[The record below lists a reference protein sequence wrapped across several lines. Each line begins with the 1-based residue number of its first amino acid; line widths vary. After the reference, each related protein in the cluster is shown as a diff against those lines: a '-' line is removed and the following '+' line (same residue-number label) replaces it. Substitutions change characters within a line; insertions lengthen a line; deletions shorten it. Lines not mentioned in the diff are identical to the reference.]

1 MGVKADLRV
10 ILGLDKAGFDKSLAS
25 ATASVNRFSRQT
37 AAAKKNIGGMLG
49 GAGLGSLAKFGGYA
63 AAFTALGKAFGDC
76 AANGRALETSMA
88 HLQSLTGLSSDV
100 MGRVKQMATD
110 TGMAMGIA
118 SSQIVD
124 SYGVIGSKM
133 PELLK
138 SPEALDDIARS
149 AATLAKA
156 GVMPLEASIESLTGI
171 MNQMGASA
179 DQADTYINVL
189 AAGSKNGAG
198 NIEYLATAFTKAGSA
213 IRNAGLSVQE
223 GTAMIEALA
232 KRMPDA
238 AEAGTA
244 LRNVLLVLGTTA
256 GDELNPKVVGLEKAL
271 ENLHARMGDTNE
283 MVKLFGKRN
292 YNAAAILADS
302 TEQVK
307 NLTEA
312 VTGTS
317 EAHLQAEVN
326 GKTLDAQLNRLSA
339 SWETLTA
346 AIGESNGFLQSF
358 ISLINQ
364 ALQGWAQWMRD
375 TKETR
380 IADQGSAAKK
390 NARQTADQR
399 VDYWSKV
406 TDTNG
411 KRKFNEKQARQRAV
425 TELKGDVAYY
435 QKEAD
440 RLQRQINTLNN
451 THVAGWEKN
460 VEKLSEQ
467 LAKQNN
473 TIAALNGEIDRLSN
487 PDKAAPVAPTVP
499 TGGGGGKAGKKGGGG
514 RSSKSGPSYIAG
526 SLKDYEAQ
534 LSKLNAALQ
543 GNVDVTQ
550 LSEEQLAEYGKQ
562 FTDLYTKINAA
573 KDVLKQFEVSTAQ
586 LGKTESSASIGKLG
600 DRFGTKPS
608 LPGAGKLSGVKIPAS
623 PNMELIRSQVNLNS
637 ELERTR
643 ELYEGIGTA
652 MGDMGNLTMQT
663 FAGIENVISV
673 FKSEVGDTKGK
684 ISAMG
689 AALSSAGQAVG
700 TIGAAMEDKGLQIG
714 GLIAQTIG
722 NLALSFALAMKE
734 AGGKLGPV
742 GWAAFGIAGLAQLM
756 AMIAQIK
763 SLNSGYASGGIIQG
777 NSYHGDQMYVRAN
790 AGEMIL
796 TQGQQSRLF
805 RMLDGG
811 VGPNAG
817 GQVEFV
823 INGSQL
829 KGVLN
834 NFNRKTRKLS

>member
-138 SPEALDDIARS
+138 SPEALDAIARS

-156 GVMPLEASIESLTGI
+156 GVIPLEASIESLTGI

-198 NIEYLATAFTKAGSA
+198 NIEYLATAFTKSGSA

-223 GTAMIEALA
+223 GTALIEALA

-256 GDELNPKVVGLEKAL
+256 GDDLNPKVVGLDKAL

-307 NLTEA
+307 GLTEA

-326 GKTLDAQLNRLSA
+326 GKTLDAQLNRLSS
-339 SWETLTA
+339 SWTTLTA
-346 AIGESNGFLQSF
+346 AIGESNGCLQSF
-358 ISLINQ
+358 IGLINQ
-364 ALQGWAQWMRD
+364 ALQGLALFMRNSAEARIGD
-375 TKETR
+375 HATKSNDR
-380 IADQGSAAKK
+380 IK
-390 NARQTADQR
+390 QR
-399 VDYWSKV
+399 ANDRLAHYQND
-406 TDTNG
+406 TDTSG
-411 KRKFNEKQARQRAV
+411 KRRYNDKQARQQVINEMRN
-425 TELKGDVAYY
+425 ERKYE
-435 QKEAD
+435 KEQAD
-440 RLQRQINTLNN
+440 ALARQINTLKT
-451 THVAGWEKN
+451 THVQGWEGN
-460 VEKLSEQ
+460 VKKLGEE
-467 LAKQNN
+467 LAMRNN
-473 TIAALNGEIDRLSN
+473 NIRAYNKELERLQKGEPVS
-487 PDKAAPVAPTVP
+487 AAPVVTAP
-499 TGGGGGKAGKKGGGG
+499 TGGGSKKTGKKGGAG
-514 RSSKSGPSYIAG
+514 RSSSTPSYTAG

-534 LSKLNAALQ
+534 LSKLNATLQ

-550 LSEEQLAEYGKQ
+550 LSEEQLAAYGEQ
-562 FTDLYTKINAA
+562 FADLYRKIDAA
-573 KDVLKQFEVSTAQ
+573 KEALKQFENSTERLKKGTDSAN
-586 LGKTESSASIGKLG
+586 LGKFG
-600 DRFGTKPS
+600 DLFGNKPTTTN
-608 LPGAGKLSGVKIPAS
+608 KLSGVNIPDS
-623 PNMELIRSQVNLNS
+623 PNAKLIKEQMYLNQ
-637 ELERTR
+637 EIERTS

-663 FAGIENVISV
+663 FANIMNTISV
-673 FKSEVGDTKGK
+673 FKSDVGDTKAQIG
-684 ISAMG
+684 AMG
-689 AALSSAGQAVG
+689 AALSSAGQAVSA
-700 TIGAAMEDKGLQIG
+700 IGSAMEDKGMQIG

-722 NLALSFALAMKE
+722 NLALSFALAMKQ
-734 AGGKLGPV
+734 AGQLSPI
-742 GWAAFGIAGLAQLM
+742 GWAAFGIAGLAQLV
-756 AMIAQIK
+756 AMVAQIK
-763 SLNSGYASGGIIQG
+763 SLTSGYASGGIIQG

-805 RMLDGG
+805 RFLDGG
-811 VGPNAG
+811 AAINAG

-823 INGSQL
+823 LQGSQL

-834 NFNRKTRKLS
+834 NYNRKTRKLS

>member
-10 ILGLDKAGFDKSLAS
+10 ILGIDKAGFDRSLAS
-25 ATASVNRFSRQT
+25 ATTSVNRFKHQT
-37 AAAKKNIGGMLG
+37 QMARKDISGFLG
-49 GAGLGSLAKFGGYA
+49 GAGLGGLTKLGSTVAVMG
-63 AAFTALGKAFGDC
+63 ALGKAIGDV
-76 AANGRALETSMA
+76 AANGRKLETSMS
-88 HLQSLTGLSSDV
+88 HLQSLTGLGNEV
-100 MGRVKQMATD
+100 MGQVKQLATD
-110 TGMAMGIA
+110 TAMAMGIS

-138 SPEALDDIARS
+138 SPEALDAIARS

-179 DQADTYINVL
+179 EEADTYINVL

-213 IRNAGLSVQE
+213 IRNAGLSVQQ
-223 GTAMIEALA
+223 GTALIEALA

-244 LRNVLLVLGTTA
+244 LRNVLLVMGTTA
-256 GDELNPKVVGLEKAL
+256 GDDLNPKIVGLDKAM
-271 ENLHARMGDTNE
+271 ENLHARIGNTNE

-307 NLTEA
+307 ALTEA

-358 ISLINQ
+358 IGLINQ
-364 ALQGWAQWMRD
+364 ALQGMALFMRNSA
-375 TKETR
+375 ETR
-380 IADQGSAAKK
+380 IGDHAKSSNDRIKQLADDRYKHYR
-390 NARQTADQR
+390 NDR
-399 VDYWSKV
+399 
-406 TDTNG
+406 DTNG
-411 KRKFNEKQARQRAV
+411 NLRYNDAQARQQAINELRAQAL
-425 TELKGDVAYY
+425 EEKKSGDNIAATMRVM
-435 QKEAD
+435 
-440 RLQRQINTLNN
+440 
-451 THVAGWEKN
+451 EKN
-460 VEKLSEQ
+460 HATITLRYKNLKEQ
-467 LAKQNN
+467 LAKHNN
-473 TIAALNGEIDRLSN
+473 NIRAYNAQIKRLKGEAVSTQAM
-487 PDKAAPVAPTVP
+487 PDVAAPTGTPKKTGK
-499 TGGGGGKAGKKGGGG
+499 TGGS
-514 RSSKSGPSYIAG
+514 RSTGPSYVTG
-526 SLKDYEAQ
+526 SLKDYEDQ
-534 LSKLNAALQ
+534 LSKLNATLQ
-543 GNVDVTQ
+543 GNVDVTK
-550 LSEEQLAEYGKQ
+550 LSEDELAAYGAQ
-562 FTDLYTKINAA
+562 FADLYRKIDAA
-573 KDVLKQFEVSTAQ
+573 KDVLKQFENSTEQLKKISDSAK
-586 LGKTESSASIGKLG
+586 LGKFGNLFTDQKATTTNKL
-600 DRFGTKPS
+600 T
-608 LPGAGKLSGVKIPAS
+608 GVKIPTS
-623 PNMELIRSQVNLNS
+623 PAGQQAQAQVNLNN
-637 ELERTR
+637 ELERTN
-643 ELYEGIGTA
+643 ELYKDIGDA
-652 MGDMGNLTMQT
+652 MGDMGSLTMQT
-663 FAGIENVISV
+663 FGDISNIISM

-684 ISAMG
+684 IGAMG

-700 TIGAAMEDKGLQIG
+700 AIGAAMEDKGMQIG

-722 NLALSFALAMKE
+722 NLALSFAMAMKG
-734 AGGKLGPV
+734 AGQLGPI
-742 GWAAFGIAGLAQLM
+742 GWAAFGIAGLAQLI
-756 AMIAQIK
+756 AMVAQIK
-763 SLNSGYASGGIIQG
+763 SLTSGYASGGIIQG

-811 VGPNAG
+811 VSG
-817 GQVEFV
+817 GGAAQVEFV

-834 NFNRKTRKLS
+834 NFDRRTRKLQ

>member
-1 MGVKADLRV
+1 M
-10 ILGLDKAGFDKSLAS
+10 
-25 ATASVNRFSRQT
+25 
-37 AAAKKNIGGMLG
+37 AKKDIGGLLG
-49 GAGLGSLAKFGGYA
+49 GAGLGGLTKLGSSVA
-63 AAFTALGKAFGDC
+63 AMAALGKAIGDV

-88 HLQSLTGLSSDV
+88 HLQSLTGLSGDV
-100 MGRVKQMATD
+100 MGKVKQMATD
-110 TGMAMGIA
+110 TAMAMGIS

-138 SPEALDDIARS
+138 SPEALDAIARS

-179 DQADTYINVL
+179 EEAETYINVL

-198 NIEYLATAFTKAGSA
+198 NIEYLATAFTKSGSA
-213 IRNAGLSVQE
+213 IRNAGLSVQQ
-223 GTAMIEALA
+223 GTALIEALA

-256 GDELNPKVVGLEKAL
+256 GDDLNPKVVGLEKAL
-271 ENLHARMGDTNE
+271 DNLHARMGDTNE

-326 GKTLDAQLNRLSA
+326 GKTLDAQLNRLSS
-339 SWETLTA
+339 SWTTLTA
-346 AIGESNGFLQSF
+346 AIGESNGFLTSF

-364 ALQGWAQWMRD
+364 ALQGLATFMRNSAETRIGDHATKSNDRIKQLADDRYNYYRNDRD
-375 TKETR
+375 TKGNLRYNDAQARQQAINELR
-380 IADQGSAAKK
+380 AKAVEEQKAAKK
-390 NARQTADQR
+390 YADGLKDFHKHGVTSGPAVKKYTEQLEKHNNNIRAYNAQI
-399 VDYWSKV
+399 
-406 TDTNG
+406 
-411 KRKFNEKQARQRAV
+411 KR
-425 TELKGDVAYY
+425 LKG
-435 QKEAD
+435 EA
-440 RLQRQINTLNN
+440 
-451 THVAGWEKN
+451 V
-460 VEKLSEQ
+460 SS
-467 LAKQNN
+467 
-473 TIAALNGEIDRLSN
+473 AAL
-487 PDKAAPVAPTVP
+487 PDVNTP
-499 TGGGGGKAGKKGGGG
+499 TGGTTKKTGKG
-514 RSSKSGPSYIAG
+514 RGSRSTGPSYVTG

-534 LSKLNAALQ
+534 LSKLNATIQ
-543 GNVDVTQ
+543 GNVDITK
-550 LSEEQLAEYGKQ
+550 LSEEELSEYGAK
-562 FTDLYTKINAA
+562 FAALYQKINQA
-573 KDVLKQFEVSTAQ
+573 KEALKQFENATEQ
-586 LGKTESSASIGKLG
+586 LKKITDSAKMAKFGDLFGGKPTLPGKLG
-600 DRFGTKPS
+600 TANVPQ
-608 LPGAGKLSGVKIPAS
+608 S
-623 PNMELIRSQVNLNS
+623 PNAKLLQQQVYLNNEIERTS
-637 ELERTR
+637 EL
-643 ELYEGIGTA
+643 YDGIGAA
-652 MGDMGNLTMQT
+652 MGDMGNLTMKT
-663 FAGIENVISV
+663 FADISNVISV

-684 ISAMG
+684 IGAMG

-700 TIGAAMEDKGLQIG
+700 AIGAAMEDKGMQIG

-722 NLALSFALAMKE
+722 NLALSFAMAMKG
-734 AGGKLGPV
+734 AGQLGPI
-742 GWAAFGIAGLAQLM
+742 GWAAFGIAGLAQLI
-756 AMIAQIK
+756 AMVAQIK
-763 SLNSGYASGGIIQG
+763 SITSGYASGGIISG

-811 VGPNAG
+811 AYNSMA

-834 NFNRKTRKLS
+834 NFNRKTSKLS

>member
-1 MGVKADLRV
+1 MSVKADLRV
-10 ILGLDKAGFDKSLAS
+10 ILGIDKAGFDRSLAS
-25 ATASVNRFSRQT
+25 ATSSVNRFSRQT
-37 AAAKKNIGGMLG
+37 QMASKSVSGLLG
-49 GAGLGSLAKFGGYA
+49 GAGLGGITKLGSSVAIMA
-63 AAFTALGKAFGDC
+63 SLGKAIGDV
-76 AANGRALETSMA
+76 AANGRQLETSMS
-88 HLQSLTGLSSDV
+88 HLQSLTGLSNDV
-100 MGRVKQMATD
+100 MGQVKQMATD
-110 TGMAMGIA
+110 TAMAMDIS

-138 SPEALDDIARS
+138 SPEALDAIARS

-179 DQADTYINVL
+179 EEAEIYINVL

-198 NIEYLATAFTKAGSA
+198 NIEYLATAFTKSGSA

-223 GTAMIEALA
+223 GTALIEALA

-256 GDELNPKVVGLEKAL
+256 GDDLNPKVVGLDKAL

-326 GKTLDAQLNRLSA
+326 GKTLDAQLNRLSS
-339 SWETLTA
+339 SWTTLTA

-358 ISLINQ
+358 IGLINQ
-364 ALQGWAQWMRD
+364 ALQGLALFMRNSAEARISD
-375 TKETR
+375 HATKANSR
-380 IADQGSAAKK
+380 IK
-390 NARQTADQR
+390 QR
-399 VDYWSKV
+399 ANDRLAHYQND
-406 TDTNG
+406 TDTSG
-411 KRKFNEKQARQRAV
+411 KRRYNDKQARQQVINEMRN
-425 TELKGDVAYY
+425 ERKYE
-435 QKEAD
+435 KEQAD
-440 RLQRQINTLNN
+440 ALARQINSLKT
-451 THVAGWEKN
+451 THVQGWEGN
-460 VEKLSEQ
+460 VKRLSEE
-467 LAKQNN
+467 LAMRNN
-473 TIAALNGEIDRLSN
+473 NIRAYNKELERLQKGE
-487 PDKAAPVAPTVP
+487 PVAAAPVVTAP
-499 TGGGGGKAGKKGGGG
+499 TGGGSKKTGKKGGAG
-514 RSSKSGPSYIAG
+514 RSSNTPSYTAG

-534 LSKLNAALQ
+534 LSKLNATLQ

-550 LSEEQLAEYGKQ
+550 LSEEQLAAYGEQ
-562 FTDLYTKINAA
+562 FADLYRKIDAA
-573 KDVLKQFEVSTAQ
+573 KKALKQFENSTERLKKGTDSAS
-586 LGKTESSASIGKLG
+586 LGKFG
-600 DRFGTKPS
+600 DLFGNKPTTTN
-608 LPGAGKLSGVKIPAS
+608 KLSGVNIPDS
-623 PNMELIRSQVNLNS
+623 PNAKLIKEQMYLNQ
-637 ELERTR
+637 EIERTS

-663 FAGIENVISV
+663 FANIMNTISV
-673 FKSEVGDTKGK
+673 FKSDVGDTKAQIG
-684 ISAMG
+684 AMG
-689 AALSSAGQAVG
+689 AALSSAGQAVSA
-700 TIGAAMEDKGLQIG
+700 IGSAMEDKGMQIG

-722 NLALSFALAMKE
+722 NLALSFALAMKQ
-734 AGGKLGPV
+734 AGQLSPI
-742 GWAAFGIAGLAQLM
+742 GWAAFGIAGLAQLI
-756 AMIAQIK
+756 AMVAQIK
-763 SLNSGYASGGIIQG
+763 SLTSGYASGGIIQG

-823 INGSQL
+823 LQGSQL

-834 NFNRKTRKLS
+834 NYNRKTRKLS

>member
-10 ILGLDKAGFDKSLAS
+10 ILGIDKSGFDRSLAS
-25 ATASVNRFSRQT
+25 ATTSVNRFKHQT
-37 AAAKKNIGGMLG
+37 QMARKDISGFLG
-49 GAGLGSLAKFGGYA
+49 GAGLGGLTKLGSTVAVMG
-63 AAFTALGKAFGDC
+63 ALGKAIGDV
-76 AANGRALETSMA
+76 AANGRKLETSMS
-88 HLQSLTGLSSDV
+88 HLQSLTGLGNEV
-100 MGRVKQMATD
+100 MGQVKQLATD
-110 TGMAMGIA
+110 TAMAMGIS

-138 SPEALDDIARS
+138 SPEALDAIARS

-179 DQADTYINVL
+179 EEADTYINVL

-213 IRNAGLSVQE
+213 IRNAGLSVQQ
-223 GTAMIEALA
+223 GTALIEALA

-244 LRNVLLVLGTTA
+244 LRNVLLVMGTTA
-256 GDELNPKVVGLEKAL
+256 GDDLNPKIVGLDKAM
-271 ENLHARMGDTNE
+271 ENLHARIGNTNE

-307 NLTEA
+307 ALTEA

-358 ISLINQ
+358 IGLINQ
-364 ALQGWAQWMRD
+364 ALQGMALFMRNSA
-375 TKETR
+375 ETR
-380 IADQGSAAKK
+380 IGDHAKSSNDRIRKHADDRL
-390 NARQTADQR
+390 NHYLND
-399 VDYWSKV
+399 
-406 TDTNG
+406 TDTSG
-411 KRKFNEKQARQRAV
+411 KKRYNEKQARQQ
-425 TELKGDVAYY
+425 TINEL
-435 QKEAD
+435 
-440 RLQRQINTLNN
+440 RLQRKYEKEQGDALAKRINELRNAQ
-451 THVAGWEKN
+451 VAGWEKSVN
-460 VEKLSEQ
+460 ELKEQ
-467 LAKQNN
+467 LAYRNN
-473 TIAALNGEIDRLSN
+473 NIKAYNKEIERLQHTESS
-487 PDKAAPVAPTVP
+487 VATPAVDVPTV
-499 TGGGGGKAGKKGGGG
+499 GGGKSGKTG
-514 RSSKSGPSYIAG
+514 KSGGSRGSNKPSYAPG
-526 SLKDYEAQ
+526 SLKDYENQ
-534 LSKLNAALQ
+534 LSKLNATIQ
-543 GNVDVTQ
+543 GNVDVTK
-550 LSEEQLAEYGKQ
+550 LSEDELTAYGAQ
-562 FTDLYTKINAA
+562 FADLYRKIDAA
-573 KDVLKQFEVSTAQ
+573 KDVLKQFEISTEQLKKISDSAK
-586 LGKTESSASIGKLG
+586 LGKFGNLFNDQKATTTNKL
-600 DRFGTKPS
+600 T
-608 LPGAGKLSGVKIPAS
+608 GVKIPTS
-623 PNMELIRSQVNLNS
+623 PAGQQAQAQVNLNN
-637 ELERTR
+637 ELERTN
-643 ELYEGIGTA
+643 ELYKDIGDA
-652 MGDMGNLTMQT
+652 MGDMGSLTMQT
-663 FAGIENVISV
+663 FGDISNIISMFKANVA
-673 FKSEVGDTKGK
+673 DTKGK
-684 ISAMG
+684 IGAMG

-700 TIGAAMEDKGLQIG
+700 AIGAAMEDKGMQIG

-722 NLALSFALAMKE
+722 NLALSFAMAMKG
-734 AGGKLGPV
+734 AGQLGPI
-742 GWAAFGIAGLAQLM
+742 GWAAFGVAGLAQLI

-763 SLNSGYASGGIIQG
+763 SLTSGYASGGIIQG

-811 VGPNAG
+811 VSG
-817 GQVEFV
+817 GGAAQVEFV

-834 NFNRKTRKLS
+834 NFDRRTRKLQ

>member
-10 ILGLDKAGFDKSLAS
+10 ILGLDKAGFDRSLAS
-25 ATASVNRFSRQT
+25 ATSSVNRFSRQT
-37 AAAKKNIGGMLG
+37 AMAKKNISGMLG
-49 GAGLGSLAKFGGYA
+49 SAGLGGIAKFGGYA
-63 AAFTALGKAFGDC
+63 AAFAAVGKAMGDVV
-76 AANGRALETSMA
+76 ANGRKLETSMA

-110 TGMAMGIA
+110 TAMAMGIS

-138 SPEALDDIARS
+138 SPEALDAIARS

-179 DQADTYINVL
+179 DEAETYINVL

-198 NIEYLATAFTKAGSA
+198 NIEYLATAFTKSGSA
-213 IRNAGLSVQE
+213 IRNAGLTVQQ
-223 GTAMIEALA
+223 GTALIEALA

-256 GDELNPKVVGLEKAL
+256 GDDLNPKVVGLDKAL
-271 ENLHARMGDTNE
+271 ENLHSRMGDTNE

-307 NLTEA
+307 QLTDA

-326 GKTLDAQLNRLSA
+326 GKTFDAQLNRMSS

-346 AIGESNGFLQSF
+346 AIGASNGVLASF
-358 ISLINQ
+358 IKLIND
-364 ALQGWAQWMRD
+364 ALNGAAQLMRYGFNSSGVRLD
-375 TKETR
+375 TNKQLSNNNVRET
-380 IADQGSAAKK
+380 S
-390 NARQTADQR
+390 
-399 VDYWSKV
+399 DYWFNFWKGKGKTNTEARNKTIEELRQQRKIEKEEGDKLVARINHLRNTKV
-406 TDTNG
+406 S
-411 KRKFNEKQARQRAV
+411 
-425 TELKGDVAYY
+425 
-435 QKEAD
+435 
-440 RLQRQINTLNN
+440 
-451 THVAGWEKN
+451 GWEKS
-460 VEKLSEQ
+460 VKDLKEQ
-467 LAKQNN
+467 LAKRNN
-473 TIAALNGEIDRLSN
+473 AIRAYNAELERLNN
-487 PDKAAPVAPTVP
+487 PEKGAPAPVAPTP
-499 TGGGGGKAGKKGGGG
+499 TGGGKKTGKTGGS
-514 RSSKSGPSYIAG
+514 RSTKSGPTYTAG

-550 LSEEQLAEYGKQ
+550 LSEEQLAEYSKQ
-562 FTDLYTKINAA
+562 FSDLYAKINAA
-573 KDVLKQFEVSTAQ
+573 KDILKQFELATAQ
-586 LGKTESSASIGKLG
+586 LGKTVDAAKQGKFSDSFLG
-600 DRFGTKPS
+600 NKPT
-608 LPGAGKLSGVKIPAS
+608 LPGTLGGVNVPKS
-623 PNMELIRSQVNLNS
+623 PNMKLIEGQVNLNR
-637 ELERTR
+637 EIERTNK
-643 ELYEGIGTA
+643 LY
-652 MGDMGNLTMQT
+652 GDMGNAMGDIGALTMNM
-663 FAGIENVISV
+663 FAGISNTISA
-673 FKSEVGDTKGK
+673 FSSKVGDT
-684 ISAMG
+684 SAQIGGMG
-689 AALSSAGQAVG
+689 QALSSAGQAVNA
-700 TIGAAMEDKGLQIG
+700 IGAAVEDKGLQIG
-714 GLIAQTIG
+714 GLVAQTIG
-722 NLALSFALAMKE
+722 NLALSFALAMRQ
-734 AGGKLGPV
+734 AGELSPI
-742 GWAAFGIAGLAQLM
+742 GWVAFGIAGLAQLA

-763 SLNSGYASGGIIQG
+763 SMTSGYASGGIIPG

-811 VGPNAG
+811 VYNGGA

-834 NFNRKTRKLS
+834 NYSRKTGKLA

>member
-10 ILGLDKAGFDKSLAS
+10 ILGLDKAGFDRSLAS
-25 ATASVNRFSRQT
+25 ATSSVNRFSRQT
-37 AAAKKNIGGMLG
+37 AMAKKNISGMLG
-49 GAGLGSLAKFGGYA
+49 SAGLGGIAKFGGYA
-63 AAFTALGKAFGDC
+63 AAFAAVGKAMGDVV
-76 AANGRALETSMA
+76 ANGRKLETSMA

-110 TGMAMGIA
+110 TAMAMGIS

-138 SPEALDDIARS
+138 SPEALDAIARS

-179 DQADTYINVL
+179 DEAETYINVL

-198 NIEYLATAFTKAGSA
+198 NIEYLATAFTKSGSA
-213 IRNAGLSVQE
+213 IRNAGLTVQQ
-223 GTAMIEALA
+223 GTALIEALA

-256 GDELNPKVVGLEKAL
+256 GDDLNPKVVGLDKAL
-271 ENLHARMGDTNE
+271 ENLHSRMGDTNE

-307 NLTEA
+307 QLTDA

-326 GKTLDAQLNRLSA
+326 GKTLDAQLNRLSS

-346 AIGESNGFLQSF
+346 AIGASNGFLASF
-358 ISLINQ
+358 IKLIND
-364 ALQGWAQWMRD
+364 ALQGLALFMRNSA
-375 TKETR
+375 ETR
-380 IADQGSAAKK
+380 IADHA
-390 NARQTADQR
+390 TATNNRIHQR
-399 VDYWSKV
+399 AEDRYNHYK
-406 TDTNG
+406 TDRDTKGNI
-411 KRKFNEKQARQRAV
+411 RYNNTQARQQ
-425 TELKGDVAYY
+425 TINELHAQALEE
-435 QKEAD
+435 QKEAKKLAAS
-440 RLQRQINTLNN
+440 LQDLRKHGVTRGITVN
-451 THVAGWEKN
+451 
-460 VEKLSEQ
+460 KLREQ
-467 LAKQNN
+467 LALRNN
-473 TIAALNGEIDRLSN
+473 NIKAFNAEIKRLKN
-487 PDKAAPVAPTVP
+487 TEPTTAAPDVTTP
-499 TGGGGGKAGKKGGGG
+499 TGGGKTTPGKKGG
-514 RSSKSGPSYIAG
+514 STKSTGPTYTAG

-550 LSEEQLAEYGKQ
+550 LSEEQLAEYSKQ
-562 FTDLYTKINAA
+562 FTDLYAKINAA
-573 KDVLKQFEVSTAQ
+573 KDILKQFELATSQ
-586 LGKTESSASIGKLG
+586 LGKTVDAAKQ
-600 DRFGTKPS
+600 
-608 LPGAGKLSGVKIPAS
+608 GKLSESFLKPTLPGTLGGVNVPKS
-623 PNMELIRSQVNLNS
+623 PNMKLIEGQVNLNR
-637 ELERTR
+637 EIERTNK
-643 ELYEGIGTA
+643 LY
-652 MGDMGNLTMQT
+652 GDMGNAMGDIGALTMNM
-663 FAGIENVISV
+663 FAGISNTISA
-673 FKSEVGDTKGK
+673 FSSEVGDT
-684 ISAMG
+684 SAQIGGMG
-689 AALSSAGQAVG
+689 QALSSAGQAVNA
-700 TIGAAMEDKGLQIG
+700 IGAAVEDKGLQIG
-714 GLIAQTIG
+714 GLVAQTIG
-722 NLALSFALAMKE
+722 NLALSFALAMRQ
-734 AGGKLGPV
+734 AGELSPI
-742 GWAAFGIAGLAQLM
+742 GWAAFGIAGLAQLV

-763 SLNSGYASGGIIQG
+763 SMTSGYASGGIIPG

-811 VGPNAG
+811 VYNGGA

-834 NFNRKTRKLS
+834 NYSRKTGKLA

>member
-37 AAAKKNIGGMLG
+37 AMAKKNIGGMLG

-223 GTAMIEALA
+223 GTALIEALA

-358 ISLINQ
+358 IKLIND
-364 ALQGWAQWMRD
+364 ALQGWALFIRNSP
-375 TKETR
+375 ETR
-380 IADQGSAAKK
+380 IADHAKGA
-390 NARQTADQR
+390 NARIKKIADDR
-399 VDYWSKV
+399 YEHYRNDR
-406 TDTNG
+406 DTNG
-411 KRKFNEKQARQRAV
+411 NLRYNDAQARHQAIDELHAKAV
-425 TELKGDVAYY
+425 EE
-435 QKEAD
+435 QKEAKKWAD
-440 RLQRQINTLNN
+440 GLKDFHKHGVTSGPAVKKY
-451 THVAGWEKN
+451 T
-460 VEKLSEQ
+460 EQ
-467 LAKQNN
+467 LAKHNN
-473 TIAALNGEIDRLSN
+473 NIRAYKEQIKRLAKGED
-487 PDKAAPVAPTVP
+487 AAPAAPQAP
-499 TGGGGGKAGKKGGGG
+499 TGGGGGGKGGKKGGGG
-514 RSSKSGPSYIAG
+514 RSSKSGPSYVAG

-550 LSEEQLAEYGKQ
+550 LSEAQLEEYGKQ
-562 FTDLYTKINAA
+562 FTDLYEKINAA
-573 KDVLKQFEVSTAQ
+573 KDVLKQFEVATAQ
-586 LGKTESSASIGKLG
+586 LGKTESSASIGKFG

-608 LPGAGKLSGVKIPAS
+608 LPGAGKLSGVSIPAS

-643 ELYEGIGTA
+643 ELYEGIGSA

-722 NLALSFALAMKE
+722 NLALSFAMAMKG
-734 AGGKLGPV
+734 AGQLGPI
-742 GWAAFGIAGLAQLM
+742 GWAAFGVAGLAQLM

-811 VGPNAG
+811 VNPNAG

-823 INGSQL
+823 IQGSQL

-834 NFNRKTRKLS
+834 NYNRKTRKLS